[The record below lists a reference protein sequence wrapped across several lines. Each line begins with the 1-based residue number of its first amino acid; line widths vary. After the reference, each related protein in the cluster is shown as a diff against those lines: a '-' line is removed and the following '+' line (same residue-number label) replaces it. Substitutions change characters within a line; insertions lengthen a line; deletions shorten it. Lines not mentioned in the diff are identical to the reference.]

1 MKIHSSV
8 LNDKK
13 NEEAKLLKGI
23 VLSNKSNLYKV
34 ETENK
39 IYDCY
44 ARGKIK
50 NNDLSPVAGDIV
62 TIEVQDEE
70 ENAAVIEGILER
82 KNYIK
87 RPKMANLSQIILVVS
102 MKMPKP
108 DLLLLDKQIVYA
120 ELMKI
125 KPVICLNKIDLEI
138 EEKTDKIYNLYKSIG
153 YDVIKTN
160 AKEQIG
166 VKEITNILRGNI
178 TAFSGNS
185 GVGKSTLLNCLLG
198 ENITEEGNI
207 SNKNKRGKNTTTQVI
222 LYKVEENSYIAD
234 TPGFSTFVLNEL
246 EKDELGQY
254 FIEFKSY
261 LADCEYVDCSHIRE
275 KNCGVKEALQ
285 AGKISQERY
294 ERYCQI
300 YEELKNKKKVY

>member
-207 SNKNKRGKNTTTQVI
+207 SNKNKRGKNTTTQVM

-234 TPGFSTFVLNEL
+234 TPGFSTFDVNEL
-246 EKDELGQY
+246 EKDELAQY
-254 FIEFKSY
+254 FIEFKKY
-261 LADCEYVDCSHIRE
+261 LEDCEYVDCSHIRE
-275 KNCGVKEALQ
+275 KNCGVKEALE

-294 ERYCQI
+294 DRYCQI